1 MLLLRIW
8 LLARTG
14 AIVFHD
20 PLVIG
25 SQGNEVGLM
34 LEVGAG
40 IVMLSVLT
48 CGSVLMAF
56 FFVLFLGLLEKL
68 LDALKVRHVVG
79 EIVLF
84 CDMSGL
90 TGQSA

>member
-14 AIVFHD
+14 AIVLHV

-25 SQGNEVGLM
+25 SRGNEVGLM
-34 LEVGAG
+34 LQVGAG

-48 CGSVLMAF
+48 CGSVLMACCWCF
-56 FFVLFLGLLEKL
+56 FS
-68 LDALKVRHVVG
+68 ASSR
-79 EIVLF
+79 
-84 CDMSGL
+84 SSL
-90 TGQSA
+90 TL